1 MEEGKMTKEETS
13 AIISA
18 DRAHHNYDE
27 IVKCKVYAAANFL
40 KTGELLKE
48 SLDNAYWKVLGYDS
62 WESFLGSP
70 DISMKVKWAYDLIRV
85 YRVFVEKLGIEQREL
100 LGIDISKLI
109 LVAPV
114 AESDPEWVEKAR
126 HLSKSDLKLEL
137 GRGPGQKNKI
147 LSPLSP
153 PNLTPACCCVCGK
166 PEWEKHHFPLTRG
179 AGGQE
184 HWWIPLCRECH
195 SGYHQDPVKWTS
207 TYKRQWAKYLYDDRR
222 TTAGE

>member
-1 MEEGKMTKEETS
+1 MTKSEES

-40 KTGELLKE
+40 KTGGLLKE

-70 DISMKVKWAYDLIRV
+70 DISMKIKWAYDLIRV
-85 YRVFVEKLGIEQREL
+85 YRVFVEKLGMEQREL

-114 AESDPEWVEKAR
+114 AESDPEWVDKAR

-137 GRGPGQKNKI
+137 GRGPGQKNKV

-153 PNLTPACCCVCGK
+153 PNPAPACCCICGK
-166 PEWEKHHFPLTRG
+166 PEWEKSHFPSSRG
-179 AGGQE
+179 AGTPE
-184 HWWIPLCRECH
+184 HHWVPLCRVCH
-195 SGYHQDPVKWTS
+195 TEFHQSPKDWTW